1 MRSGHFLL
9 TTFGSFGDLH
19 PYIAVGLGLRAR
31 GHTVTIGTS
40 EAYRAKV
47 EAEGLLFHP
56 IRPNLGEVF
65 TPEVIRQAMHPR
77 KGTEFVFRKLMLPW
91 FEQSFEDT
99 AAAAREADVIVGH
112 PIAFA
117 TPVVAEY
124 LKKTW
129 ISVALQPSVFLS
141 EHDPF
146 TVSGAPVINWLV
158 SLGPGFTR
166 AFLRF
171 ARRVM
176 HGWGAPVNAYR
187 KKLGLRE
194 VPNPLLDGM
203 FSPHGTQAWF
213 SRVMARPQ
221 VDWPARVDITGF
233 PFYDKLEAGHGLNS
247 ELARFLDAGP
257 APVAFTLGSS
267 VVYDAGAFYEQ
278 SLEAVQRIGCRAVL
292 LVGRD
297 TGNAP
302 AGPVPDNVFV
312 AEYAPYSELLP
323 RAAATVHQG
332 GVGTTAQA
340 LRAGKPM
347 IVVPRSHDQP
357 DNGRR
362 IAQRGVG
369 RVIPRGR
376 YRADRVV
383 RELETILKTPSYADA
398 ARGTAAEMEREDG
411 VAAACE
417 GLIGA
422 AGLNR

>member
-31 GHTVTIGTS
+31 GHAVTIGTS
-40 EAYRAKV
+40 EGYRAKI
-47 EAEGLLFHP
+47 EAEGLRFHP
-56 IRPNLGEVF
+56 IRPDLGQVF
-65 TPEVIRQAMHPR
+65 TADVIRQAMHPR
-77 KGTEFVFRKLMLPW
+77 KGTEYVFRNLMLPW

-99 AAAAREADVIVGH
+99 VTAARDTDVIVGH

-124 LKKTW
+124 LKKVW

-141 EHDPF
+141 EHDPL
-146 TVSGAPVINWLV
+146 TVSGAPLINWLV

-166 AFLRF
+166 TFLWF

-187 KKLGLRE
+187 KKIGLPE
-194 VPNPLLDGM
+194 VQNPLLDGM

-221 VDWPARVDITGF
+221 ADWPARVDITGF
-233 PFYDKLEAGHGLNS
+233 PFYDRLEAGHGLS
-247 ELARFLDAGP
+247 PELARFLDAGP
-257 APVAFTLGSS
+257 APVVFTLGSS

-278 SLEAVQRIGCRAVL
+278 SLEAVRRIGCRAVL

-302 AGPVPDNVFV
+302 TSPVPDNVFV

-369 RVIPRGR
+369 RVIPRGG
-376 YRADRVV
+376 YRADRAV
-383 RELETILKTPSYADA
+383 RELETILGTASYGDA
-398 ARGTAAEMEREDG
+398 ARETACEMEREDG

-417 GLIGA
+417 GLIRVA
-422 AGLNR
+422 TLNR